1 MAGGCWIYMNL
12 PHHDW
17 HMIRRRAGLVAAL
30 GLSSVMIGLAAWFL
44 KWLVGIMSDLIH
56 RSFGQGLEGKA
67 ALVLTAVAT
76 IVVVGWIVR
85 HVVRLPLE
93 HATEQLQERMKSGD
107 GAMPLRLTVAS
118 VFTTALTLGGGGS
131 AGAEGPIA
139 FTGAA
144 IGSNVAR
151 FFRLSPQT
159 MLIFMACGAGAGI
172 AAIFKSP
179 VGGIFFTIEVLRMQ
193 LGVVPVL
200 MLGAMC
206 LVSALTDLA
215 LTGFTPDLTVPAG
228 LAFHWDMVLP
238 AVVLGLV
245 CGLYSAYYIRTSA
258 YTRRRLEALRR
269 PAVRNI
275 VSGLT
280 LGLLLAA
287 FPALYGEGYGVL
299 GQVAAGDLGAVGAH
313 SAAGWLHGPW
323 LPAAG
328 FAGILLGKGFA
339 CSATNNGGGVAGTF
353 TPTLFAG
360 GMLGALF
367 AFAWP
372 GSVPDDIAIVCGM
385 AGAMGGIIRAPLMT
399 IFLVVEMTNCTA
411 LLMPVSI
418 VAALSMS
425 VSTLLCRV

>member
-1 MAGGCWIYMNL
+1 MNL
-12 PHHDW
+12 PDYDW
-17 HMIRRRAGLVAAL
+17 YMIRTRAGLVAAL
-30 GLSSVMIGLAAWFL
+30 GLASVVIGLAAWFL
-44 KWLVGIMSDLIH
+44 KWLVGLMSDLIH
-56 RSFGQGLEGKA
+56 RSFGTGIGGNA
-67 ALVLTAVAT
+67 VLVLTAVAT
-76 IVVVGWIVR
+76 IVVVGWIMR
-85 HVVRLPLE
+85 HVVRMPLE
-93 HATEQLQERMKSGD
+93 HATGQLQERMKSGN

-179 VGGIFFTIEVLRMQ
+179 VGGIFFTIEVLRMH

-206 LVSALTDLA
+206 LISALTALA
-215 LTGFTPDLTVPAG
+215 LTGFTPDLTVTAG
-228 LAFHWDMVLP
+228 VAFHWDMVLP
-238 AVVLGLV
+238 AVALGLV
-245 CGLYSAYYIRTSA
+245 CGLYSAYYIRTSTF
-258 YTRRRLEALRR
+258 TRRRLEALRR
-269 PAVRNI
+269 PVVRNI
-275 VSGLT
+275 VSGLS

-299 GQVAAGDLGAVGAH
+299 GQVAAGDLGVVSAH

-328 FAGILLGKGFA
+328 LAGILLCKGFA
-339 CSATNNGGGVAGTF
+339 CSATNSGGGVAGTF

-372 GSVPDDIAIVCGM
+372 GSVPADIAIVCGM

-399 IFLVVEMTNCTA
+399 IFLVVEMTDSTA

-418 VAALSMS
+418 AVALSMF
-425 VSTLLCRV
+425 VSTLLCRSGI